1 MVLLVHVL
9 LYVVKFVAF
18 NSEELYFLNL
28 LWQALDYCHS
38 QGIMHRDVKPHNVM
52 IDHGQRKLRLIDW
65 GLAEFYHP
73 GKEYNV
79 RVASRF
85 FMSFLLLFL
94 ITFSCRKFPLVS
106 PSRWRNRLAGKYFY
120 WHKING
126 FWVVEFT
133 ALASN
138 IWLHSHNF
146 INLSMESG

>member
-1 MVLLVHVL
+1 
-9 LYVVKFVAF
+9 
-18 NSEELYFLNL
+18 
-28 LWQALDYCHS
+28 
-38 QGIMHRDVKPHNVM
+38 
-52 IDHGQRKLRLIDW
+52 
-65 GLAEFYHP
+65 
-73 GKEYNV
+73 
-79 RVASRF
+79 
-85 FMSFLLLFL
+85 MSFLLLFL

-106 PSRWRNRLAGKYFY
+106 PSLWRNRLAGKYFY

>member
-1 MVLLVHVL
+1 MSGIQWGEMEVDR
-9 LYVVKFVAF
+9 
-18 NSEELYFLNL
+18 NSQNLSNHFLNL
-28 LWQALDYCHS
+28 LLQALDYCHS

-106 PSRWRNRLAGKYFY
+106 PSL
-120 WHKING
+120 
-126 FWVVEFT
+126 
-133 ALASN
+133 
-138 IWLHSHNF
+138 
-146 INLSMESG
+146 